1 MLLWACGTAFS
12 LLYLVENRTWLVMFL
27 RKLYRPLSFQAK
39 FRLGSLKLSLSA
51 FLNDFHSGLLSKGP
65 LESADGD
72 HDHHLRHRHHHNIHH
87 YHWLW
92 SSGGTV
98 SHPMVQPLATGRPTS
113 NSHGRGRSRTQPGGR
128 AAGNPHHREPQW
140 GRGPWGGGGGGEGGP
155 SSAAR
160 RRQSPW

>member
-128 AAGNPHHREPQW
+128 AAGR
-140 GRGPWGGGGGGEGGP
+140 RLSTP
-155 SSAAR
+155 SSPR
-160 RRQSPW
+160 RRKNSRSSPKVSENQPTLEGCRV